1 MKPHKYQDQVCIL
14 NNNIHYRISDVF
26 YMKGTLTKE
35 GNINDSIKH
44 ILENPKEYSTTLLY
58 NYLIKKT
65 KDSDLKTFSSCIRD
79 VLLSK
84 SIPYP
89 PDNELTVHMRLG
101 DIMSNHDN
109 VDIEKSKKFEPQIAR
124 WVGYNNR
131 RKNINFRYYNKF
143 YERHDIPK
151 KIDAINIVT
160 ALHFGGHEKSG
171 LCTYDESAIEN
182 SFKILDS
189 FENQTKKIGHKFKIT
204 SHNDPDIDFCLLCL
218 SKNFV
223 LSRSGLSELADLVR
237 QSLFP
242 KDELFT
248 IGINHNA

>member
-1 MKPHKYQDQVCIL
+1 MKPHKYQNQVCL
-14 NNNIHYRISDVF
+14 LDNNVHYRISDVF
-26 YMKGTLTKE
+26 YMKGTLSKE
-35 GNINDSIKH
+35 NNINDAISH
-44 ILENPKEYSTTLLY
+44 ILSHPQEYSETLLY

-65 KDSDLKTFSSCIRD
+65 KDSDIETFGSCIKD
-79 VLLSK
+79 ILTSK
-84 SIPYP
+84 AVPYP
-89 PDNELTVHMRLG
+89 SDNELTVHMRLG

-143 YERHDIPK
+143 YERYDIPK
-151 KIDAINIVT
+151 KIDTINVVT

-171 LCTYDESAIEN
+171 LCTRDQSAIEN
-182 SFKILDS
+182 SFKILNS
-189 FENQTKKIGHKFKIT
+189 FEQQSRSLNFKFKLT
-204 SHNDPDIDFCLLCL
+204 SNKDPDIDFCLLCL

-242 KDELFT
+242 KDQLFT

>member
-1 MKPHKYQDQVCIL
+1 MKPHKYQNQVCL
-14 NNNIHYRISDVF
+14 LDNNIHYRISDVF

-35 GNINDSIKH
+35 GNVNDSIKH
-44 ILENPKEYSTTLLY
+44 ILDNPKQYSETLLY
-58 NYLIKKT
+58 NYLVKKT
-65 KDSDLKTFSSCIRD
+65 KNSDIEAFGSCVKD
-79 VLLSK
+79 TLLAK
-84 SIPYP
+84 SVPHP
-89 PDNELTVHMRLG
+89 ADNELTVHMRLG
-101 DIMSNHDN
+101 DIMSNHND

-143 YERHDIPK
+143 YERYDIPK
-151 KIDAINIVT
+151 KIDTVNVVT

-171 LCTYDESAIEN
+171 LCTYDEDAIKN
-182 SFKILDS
+182 SFKVLNS
-189 FENQTKKIGHKFKIT
+189 FEKQTISSGLKFKIT
-204 SHNDPDIDFCLLCL
+204 SNKDPDIDFCLLCL

-237 QSLFP
+237 ESLFP
-242 KDELFT
+242 KDQLFT